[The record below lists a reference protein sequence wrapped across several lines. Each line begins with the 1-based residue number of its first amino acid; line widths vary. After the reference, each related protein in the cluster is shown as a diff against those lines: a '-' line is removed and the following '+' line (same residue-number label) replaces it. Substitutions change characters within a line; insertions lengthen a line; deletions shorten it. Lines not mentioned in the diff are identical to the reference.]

1 MVKTLDKATLQRL
14 YLKEKRAIRD
24 IAQITGWSPSGVR
37 YRCIKNG
44 IQLRVNTWNRRINL
58 KKSDL
63 MRLYV
68 KEGKS
73 SKEIA
78 EILSCSSKIVTKR
91 CKEYGIPLRGQKIE
105 GITRP
110 LLHKLYI
117 KESKTTLEIAAILK
131 CSREVVRKKCL
142 ELGIPLRNPGSKR
155 KEINE
160 ATLRRL
166 YVKEGKNLAEVAS
179 IVGCSYSSIQKRV
192 VLLGLNKDKRTSHK
206 GRGK

>member
-1 MVKTLDKATLQRL
+1 MK
-14 YLKEKRAIRD
+14 
-24 IAQITGWSPSGVR
+24 
-37 YRCIKNG
+37 
-44 IQLRVNTWNRRINL
+44 
-58 KKSDL
+58 
-63 MRLYV
+63 LYV

-78 EILSCSSKIVTKR
+78 EILSCSSATVIKR

-117 KESKTTLEIAAILK
+117 KEGKTTREIANQLK

-142 ELGIPLRNPGSKR
+142 EFGIPLRNPGSKR
-155 KEINE
+155 KEIDE

-166 YVKEGKNLAEVAS
+166 YVKEGRNLAEVAR
-179 IVGCSYSSIQKRV
+179 IVGCSYSVIQKRV
-192 VLLGLNKDKRTSHK
+192 ALLGLNKDKMTSQK
-206 GRGK
+206 GRAA